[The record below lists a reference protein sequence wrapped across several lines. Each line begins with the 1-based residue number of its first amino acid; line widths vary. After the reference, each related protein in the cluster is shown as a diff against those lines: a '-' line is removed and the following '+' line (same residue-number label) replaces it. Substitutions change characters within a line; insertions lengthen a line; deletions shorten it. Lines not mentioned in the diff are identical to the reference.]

1 VHRNIASGGGAK
13 SALAGRR
20 LSIRINPMR
29 LSTEQAGIIK
39 SIIAREI
46 SPDAKIWLFGSRI
59 DDNRR
64 GGDIDLYVETQRPD
78 LMDELRCKIGIEEAI
93 DLHVDLIVARQED
106 QRPIAQIAK
115 TEGQRL

>member
-1 VHRNIASGGGAK
+1 
-13 SALAGRR
+13 
-20 LSIRINPMR
+20 MR

-93 DLHVDLIVARQED
+93 DLIVARQED